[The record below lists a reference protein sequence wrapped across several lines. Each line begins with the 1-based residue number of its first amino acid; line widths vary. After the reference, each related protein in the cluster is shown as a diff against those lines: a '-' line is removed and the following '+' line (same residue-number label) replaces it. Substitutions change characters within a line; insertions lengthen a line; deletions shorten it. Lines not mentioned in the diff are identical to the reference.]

1 MYKKE
6 DRFRDQRLIVHELS
20 FPNEVTFIEQYY
32 QLKPDT
38 HSKDDNQWNNLI
50 FYIKEGKHIVPID
63 FLVNFEILYH
73 NIKTG
78 QMLAHKM

>member
-1 MYKKE
+1 MFNQAAGQQKVPKFE
-6 DRFRDQRLIVHELS
+6 TNL
-20 FPNEVTFIEQYY
+20 N
-32 QLKPDT
+32 QLEPDT